1 MSRRVS
7 LRRVQKP
14 DSSSSVGGWSGGGG
28 AGRALLPSES
38 RAFLF
43 LVIHKV
49 EKLRCQIQVSR
60 KDVLDAAG

>member
-7 LRRVQKP
+7 LRRAQKP

-28 AGRALLPSES
+28 GALLPSES